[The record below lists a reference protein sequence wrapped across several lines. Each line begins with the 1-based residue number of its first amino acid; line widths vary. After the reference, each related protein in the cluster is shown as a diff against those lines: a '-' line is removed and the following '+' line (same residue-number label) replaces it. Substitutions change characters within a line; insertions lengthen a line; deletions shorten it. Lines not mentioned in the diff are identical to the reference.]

1 MGIFGNSA
9 GRDPRAG
16 RSKNTTMLVNADFG
30 LTADLAIVA
39 GAYTVIG
46 TYTVPFGVIAAWGA
60 DDTNGTAT
68 RSGQPA
74 YIRCDVSGGAIAG
87 SYRLVVTDPQRVNFV
102 RIMEQRSER
111 FAASTTGDRTIA
123 VLMPETLPLVQPQS
137 KMEIWLKPDASGTLV
152 YNDADTLIR
161 LPATFYV

>member
-1 MGIFGNSA
+1 MGLFNRASG
-9 GRDPRAG
+9 DPRAG
-16 RSKNTTMLVNADFG
+16 RQKNKTTLVNADFG
-30 LTADLAIVA
+30 LTADLALVA

-46 TYTVPFGVIAAWGA
+46 TYTVPFGCIAQWGA
-60 DDTNGTAT
+60 NDTNGSA
-68 RSGQPA
+68 SVAGSAA
-74 YIRCDVSGGAIAG
+74 YMRCDVSGGQIAG

-102 RIMEQRSER
+102 RVLEERDTR
-111 FAASTTGDRTIA
+111 FAASTTGDRTLA
-123 VLMPETLPLVQPQS
+123 VLIPEMLPLVQPQS